1 MDIKPIAQPNKTID
15 CPPDKSITHR
25 AVMSNAIARGRATVH
40 NALMGE
46 DCLSTIDCMRRLGA
60 EIETDGTTVYVR
72 GAGKL
77 QSADLYVGNS
87 GTTVRLLTGALAG
100 RVGSFTL
107 DGDASL
113 RTRPMTR
120 VITPLS
126 QMGAKIESLD
136 GKTPLSIRGEP
147 LTGIRY
153 SMPVASAQ
161 VKSAVLLAGLCA
173 DGETTVIESVPS
185 RDHTERMLAA
195 MGADIVSDGL
205 SVTVRRSTL
214 QSTDVTVCGDVSS
227 AAYPLVL
234 AACIPGSRIT
244 VKNVGTNPTRDG
256 LLAVLRES
264 GANLTLD
271 NDRTVGEPSADI
283 TMQYAP
289 LRPFAIG
296 GALIPR
302 LIDEIPALAVLAC
315 FIEGESVIRDA
326 KELKVKESD
335 RIATTVAMLTALGAD
350 VKPTDDGMIIR
361 GKGYLPGGGTVDAG
375 LDHRIAMSAAIAM
388 AASRTGG
395 TLLRGEVCAVSYP
408 TFFGEVL

>member
-1 MDIKPIAQPNKTID
+1 MEIKPIVQPNKTID

-25 AVMSNAIARGRATVH
+25 AVMFNALASGRATIR

-46 DCLSTIDCMRRLGA
+46 DCLSTIDGMRRLGA
-60 EIETDGTTVYVR
+60 EIDIDGNTVSVQGVDAVR
-72 GAGKL
+72 
-77 QSADLYVGNS
+77 SADLYVGNS

-100 RVGSFTL
+100 RPGSFTL

-113 RTRPMTR
+113 RTRPMNR
-120 VITPLS
+120 VIAPLS
-126 QMGAKIESLD
+126 QMGARIESRD
-136 GKTPLSIRGEP
+136 GKTPLAITGQP
-147 LTGIRY
+147 LAGITY
-153 SMPVASAQ
+153 PMPVASAQ
-161 VKSAVLLAGLCA
+161 VKSAILLAGLCA
-173 DGETTVIESVPS
+173 DGQTTVRESVQS

-195 MGADIVSDGL
+195 MGADITTDGL

-214 QSTDVTVCGDVSS
+214 QPTDVTVCGDISS

-234 AACIPGSRIT
+234 AACVPGSRIT
-244 VKNVGTNPTRDG
+244 VKNVGINPTRDG
-256 LLAVLRES
+256 LLAVLRDS
-264 GANLTLD
+264 GADVRLD
-271 NDRTVGEPSADI
+271 AVRADGEPAADI
-283 TMQYAP
+283 TVRYTQ
-289 LRPFAIG
+289 LRPFTVG

-350 VKPTDDGMIIR
+350 AEPTDDGMIIR

-388 AASRTGG
+388 AAARKGG
-395 TLLRGEVCAVSYP
+395 TLLHGEVCAVSYP